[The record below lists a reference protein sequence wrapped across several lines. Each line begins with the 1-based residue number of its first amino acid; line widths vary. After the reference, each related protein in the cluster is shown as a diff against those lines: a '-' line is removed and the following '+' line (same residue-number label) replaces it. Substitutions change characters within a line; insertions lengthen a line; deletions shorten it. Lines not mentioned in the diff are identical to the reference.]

1 MRFPLFVLP
10 FSLACLAPVSAV
22 GVDDPAAAAVDAVRP
37 RALEAH
43 VRFLA
48 DDLLEGR
55 GTGTRGHEIAA
66 RYVAAHFASLGLEP
80 AGDAGTF
87 FQSVPLKQSESL
99 PGTGVLEL
107 RRRGR
112 AVPLV
117 SGTDFIPWPN
127 LLRETADVSGPVVYL
142 GFGVSAPEL
151 HHDDYAG
158 VDMKGKI
165 AAIVAGAPSSFP
177 SDARAYYSSLQLK
190 KELAAAHGAV
200 AALYFGTP
208 EEEKR
213 LPFARLAERAGV
225 PVMAWVND
233 VGAPDGVPPGL
244 VATAVLSPSGAKGL
258 FEGAPS
264 SLEATF
270 EATRAGGPVSVPL
283 PVEVRLAGSSRHA
296 SLTSPNVLGVLRGS
310 DPELSKEYVVLSAHL
325 DHLGLGPAKNGDA
338 IYNGAYDNAS
348 GSAALLEIAQAF
360 TRLPRRPRRSILF
373 AAVTGE
379 EKGLLGADYFAN
391 HPTVALEAIVA
402 NLNMDMFLTL
412 YPLRDIVAFGAEHSS
427 LGAIVGEMA
436 ARVGL
441 ELAPDPF
448 PEEVIFIRSDHF
460 PFVKKGIPAIMLSP
474 GLKSA
479 DPAVSGG
486 ELLRSWIS
494 TRYHSPQ
501 DDMSQSMN
509 FAESARIARLYL
521 LIAERVA
528 ETPQRPTW
536 ATGDFFGRLFGH

>member
-1 MRFPLFVLP
+1 MRYPLFVLLG
-10 FSLACLAPVSAV
+10 FSASAAPVLAAPA
-22 GVDDPAAAAVDAVRP
+22 DDPVAAAVDAVRP
-37 RALEAH
+37 AALEAH

-66 RYVAAHFASLGLEP
+66 HYVADQFASLGFEP

-87 FQSVPLKQSESL
+87 FQSVPLKQAESV
-99 PGTGVLEL
+99 PGASVLEL
-107 RRRGR
+107 RRGGR
-112 AVPLV
+112 VVPLLP
-117 SGTDFIPWPN
+117 GTDFIIWPN
-127 LLRETADVSGPVVYL
+127 LLRESADVSAPVVYV
-142 GFGVSAPEL
+142 GFGVSAPEF

-158 VDMKGKI
+158 IDLKGKI
-165 AAIVAGAPSSFP
+165 AAIAAGAPASLP
-177 SDARAYYSSLQLK
+177 SDAHAYYSSLQLK

-200 AALYFGTP
+200 AALFFATP

-213 LPFARLAERAGV
+213 LPFARVAERAGV
-225 PVMAWVND
+225 PVMAWVNEA
-233 VGAPDGVPPGL
+233 GAPEGVPAGL
-244 VATAVLSPSGAKGL
+244 VATAVLSPSGAKAL
-258 FEGAPS
+258 FEGAPR
-264 SLEATF
+264 SLDALF
-270 EATRAGGPVSVPL
+270 DAARAGESASMPL
-283 PVEVRLAGSSRHA
+283 PLEVRLAGSSRLATLH
-296 SLTSPNVLGVLRGS
+296 SPNVIGVLRGS
-310 DPELSKEYVVLSAHL
+310 DPDLSKEYVVLSAHL
-325 DHLGLGPAKNGDA
+325 DHLGLGPPKNGDA

-348 GSAALLEIAQAF
+348 GSAALLEIAQAL

-379 EKGLLGADYFAN
+379 EKGLLGADYFAH
-391 HPTVALEAIVA
+391 HPTVAIGSVVA

-412 YPLRDIVAFGAEHSS
+412 YPLRDIVAFGGEHSS
-427 LGAIVGEMA
+427 LGGVVGEMA

-441 ELAPDPF
+441 EVAPDPF

-460 PFVKKGIPAIMLSP
+460 PFVKKGIPALMLSP

-479 DPAVSGG
+479 DPGANGG

-501 DDMSQSMN
+501 DDMSQPMN
-509 FAESARIARLYL
+509 FGESARIARLYL
-521 LIAERVA
+521 LIAHRVA

-536 ATGDFFGRLFGH
+536 NAGDFFGRLFGH